1 MLPLQNTSSE
11 RGKVLIVGGST
22 NDTTVATNV
31 CEIEDFNQGTSTA
44 PNLRQITPLHNARK
58 FVLPIILPNGK
69 VIIFGGSSQGTT
81 NPVYIPEMFDPEN
94 EGAGWVTLPA
104 ATVPRVYHG
113 VALLLADGSV
123 WTASSTVNPCQPE
136 MRTEIY
142 KPAYFSATR
151 PTISGTPTVGG
162 YGQSITIPTPNPT
175 SISRVSLTSLSAT
188 THHYDANV
196 RLIWLQITSTGSSS
210 ITISAPL
217 NANLAPPG
225 YYMIHVLDSSLVPST
240 AQIIQIPGSGGG
252 GAGDTTPP
260 TVSSTTPANGATG
273 VPVNTVVTIIFSE
286 QMQSSTIIWQNISF
300 TDASFNSVDRAV
312 SLAADNITCT
322 VTPIAALTAGTNYIV
337 TVLTGVKDLAGNSMA
352 SPFSFSFTA
361 ASGTTSPAQVTGL
374 TATTASSTQL
384 NLAWTAN
391 ASTDNVTK
399 YNVYRSTTSGFT
411 VNTATDIPIAQ
422 PTINSYS
429 DTGLTASTTY
439 YYRVAAVNTSGVI
452 GTPSNIASA
461 TTAAGAGDTTPPTVS
476 STTPANGATGVPVNT
491 VVTIIFSE
499 QMQSSTIIWQNISF
513 TDASFNS
520 VDRAVSLAADNITCT
535 VTPIAPLTAGT
546 KYTVTALTGVKDLA
560 GNSMAS
566 PFSFSFTAASGTTSP
581 AQVTGLTATTASSTQ
596 LNLAWTANPPANN
609 VTHYNIYRSTTSGF
623 TPGAGNLINSTC
635 NSHKFPKFRI
645 NS

>member
-1 MLPLQNTSSE
+1 MKLKISIRVLQE
-11 RGKVLIVGGST
+11 
-22 NDTTVATNV
+22 
-31 CEIEDFNQGTSTA
+31 A

-104 ATVPRVYHG
+104 ADSTTSISWCSVTVSGWQRMDCKG
-113 VALLLADGSV
+113 
-123 WTASSTVNPCQPE
+123 STVNPCQPE

-210 ITISAPL
+210 ITTSAPL

-300 TDASFNSVDRAV
+300 TDASFNSVDCAV

-422 PTINSYS
+422 PTTNSYS

-439 YYRVAAVNTSGVI
+439 YYKVAAVNTSGAHWYSI
-452 GTPSNIASA
+452 
-461 TTAAGAGDTTPPTVS
+461 
-476 STTPANGATGVPVNT
+476 
-491 VVTIIFSE
+491 
-499 QMQSSTIIWQNISF
+499 
-513 TDASFNS
+513 
-520 VDRAVSLAADNITCT
+520 
-535 VTPIAPLTAGT
+535 
-546 KYTVTALTGVKDLA
+546 KY
-560 GNSMAS
+560 S
-566 PFSFSFTAASGTTSP
+566 
-581 AQVTGLTATTASSTQ
+581 
-596 LNLAWTANPPANN
+596 
-609 VTHYNIYRSTTSGF
+609 I
-623 TPGAGNLINSTC
+623 C
-635 NSHKFPKFRI
+635 NYCSWCW
-645 NS
+645 